1 MKTKAEVIDDLRSI
15 VATFEDREYSGDLN
29 EETLFF
35 ADLGFMSIDAVLL
48 GEKLETYYAQSLPFP
63 TFLGQLAER
72 EVSDI
77 NVGELADFLCDCLN
91 APQV

>member
-15 VATFEDREYSGDLN
+15 VSTFEDREYSGDLN

-48 GEKLETYYAQSLPFP
+48 GEKLETYYGQSLPFP
-63 TFLGQLAER
+63 TFLGELAER

-77 NVGELADFLCDCLN
+77 NVGELADFLCECLN
-91 APQV
+91 APKV

>member
-1 MKTKAEVIDDLRSI
+1 MKTKTEVIDDLRSI
-15 VATFEDREYSGDLN
+15 VATFEDREYSGQVN

-35 ADLGFMSIDAVLL
+35 ADLGLMSIDAVLM
-48 GEKLETYYAQSLPFP
+48 GEKLEAHYGQSLPFP
-63 TFLGQLAER
+63 AFLGQLAER

-77 NVGELADFLCDCLN
+77 KVGELADFLCDCLN